1 VLWIGIGVLALLGAI
16 IAGWGALTE
25 ITGRFGKRD
34 GLHVLWFRWHAGESL
49 DGRRRS
55 DATWREP
62 ATKATHPKGGR
73 KVHRWHWVRGW
84 RRSAVRCGAE
94 LAAILITVGMLV
106 ARTVTFVLLAV
117 VVAPLMAWVIL
128 LGANR
133 VSTWQHRRHY
143 VRPLHRTL
151 SAARMRPSELTVIRD
166 RDTVKAVTITW
177 PPEKEI
183 SPEDKQA
190 VVSAVTARLAIEA
203 PDAAWNLKGRERSVS
218 LLQSD
223 PPPSYVDWEQVAE
236 RALACGPHE
245 FVAGVAR
252 KSRIVTASLT
262 EDAAH
267 GMINAGSGG
276 GKSVLVMFLVLQAI
290 LRGAV
295 ILILDP
301 KSFSHPWAFKDIDA
315 RMDQLPCVAYASE
328 PDELHEALCWVGR
341 EVAKRRRIA
350 KQWVNSQGR
359 IIGGDMGREIWV
371 IGEELNYGEIGLK
384 QHWAEIRDP
393 ETDPKQSPAFDGYTS
408 LATAGRALKMRLI
421 GVGQKNYVATMGG
434 GARGGAVKANM
445 GHKWMAR
452 WGDRSTWE
460 LIVGKGVPM
469 PPIPH
474 QPGRMQYVIGSEVTE
489 VQIPD
494 VEERVRDL
502 ILADPSRLA
511 VCPDD
516 MPCTRAETVSAGTA
530 LMLPAPPGFSG
541 AAVLGGPEAAR
552 TWPDQGIVPGQ
563 APVVPMLYTLTQ
575 ARERGILRLSDA
587 AAKKAAQ
594 RDGFPAPMEK
604 GRPGVASKWRGS
616 DLARWQAEQDRKGS
630 P

>member
-1 VLWIGIGVLALLGAI
+1 MKFLIGFGFLAVLGGTVTA
-16 IAGWGALTE
+16 WGAWTDL
-25 ITGRFGKRD
+25 TGRGRLN
-34 GLHVLWFRWHAGESL
+34 GLHVLCFRWHSGQPL
-49 DGRRRS
+49 DGKRRS
-55 DATWREP
+55 DATWTEP

-73 KVHRWHWVRGW
+73 RVHRWHWVRGW
-84 RRSAVRCGAE
+84 RRSAFRCGAE
-94 LAAILITVGMLV
+94 LAAAGVAVGMLV
-106 ARTVTFVLLAV
+106 ARTVTIVLLAI
-117 VVAPLMAWVIL
+117 VVAPLMAWLVL

-151 SAARMRPSELTVIRD
+151 AARGVRPTELTVIRD
-166 RDTVKAVTITW
+166 GGTVKAVTIKW
-177 PPEKEI
+177 APEKEI
-183 SPEDKQA
+183 GAEDKQA
-190 VVSAVTARLAIEA
+190 IVSAVTGRLAIEA
-203 PDAAWNLKGRERSVS
+203 PDTAWNLKGRERSVS

-236 RALACGPHE
+236 RAIACGPHE

-252 KSRIVTASLT
+252 KGRIVTASLT

-341 EVAKRRRIA
+341 EVANRRRIA
-350 KQWVNSQGR
+350 KRWVNSQGK

-393 ETDPKQSPAFDGYTS
+393 DVDPKQSPAFDGYTS

-530 LMLPAPPGFSG
+530 LMLPAPPGLSG
-541 AAVLGGPEAAR
+541 AAVLGGPEGAR
-552 TWPDQGIVPGQ
+552 TWPDQGIVPGR

-594 RDGFPAPMEK
+594 RDGFPVSMEK
-604 GRPGVASKWRGS
+604 GRPGVASRWRGS